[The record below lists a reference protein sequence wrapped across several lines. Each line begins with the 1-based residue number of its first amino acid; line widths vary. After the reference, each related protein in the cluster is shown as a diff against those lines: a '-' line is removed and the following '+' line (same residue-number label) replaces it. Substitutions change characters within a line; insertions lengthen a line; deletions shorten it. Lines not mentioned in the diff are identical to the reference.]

1 MKAAIIV
8 SLEDPAGL
16 NIKKQLLENFDFAKS
31 SSSFGNDVFANSKTS
46 IYTVNEETIYHE
58 NLDKEIDADVFVFA
72 TKHRSAA
79 GVPSL
84 TVHAPGNWGKAEMGG
99 KESKLDVAAATM
111 IKKGLK
117 LLTTAVT
124 EEKLKYDV
132 IQEATHHGPFLEKP
146 CMFIEVGSNENE
158 YNDEKAGK
166 VIATT
171 IMKILESNDD
181 VTTAVAIG
189 GMHHTPNF
197 KDIQLSTNI
206 AIGHVCPK
214 YRLSELNAE
223 QLQQAIHKTW
233 PKKAE
238 LVIVDWK
245 GLGEHKEKVK
255 QLLDESGVEWKKTRV
270 LKNQN
275 L

>member
-1 MKAAIIV
+1 
-8 SLEDPAGL
+8 
-16 NIKKQLLENFDFAKS
+16 
-31 SSSFGNDVFANSKTS
+31 
-46 IYTVNEETIYHE
+46 
-58 NLDKEIDADVFVFA
+58 
-72 TKHRSAA
+72 
-79 GVPSL
+79 VPSL

-99 KESKLDVAAATM
+99 RKGELDIAAAAM
-111 IKKGLK
+111 IKSGLNELNK
-117 LLTTAVT
+117 KVA

-132 IQEATHHGPFLEKP
+132 IQEATHHGPYLEKP
-146 CMFIEVGSNENE
+146 CMFIEIGSSESA

-166 VIATT
+166 VIAATV
-171 IMKILESNDD
+171 MKILESSEYN

-214 YRLSELNAE
+214 YRLGELNAE
-223 QLQQAIHKTW
+223 QLQQAIDKTW

-245 GLGEHKEKVK
+245 GLGENKEKVK
-255 QLLDESGVEWKKTRV
+255 RLLDESGVEWKKTRV